1 MTEFCLIF
9 KFSSTINLKM
19 HRIRLAN
26 QNMLPTAALEY
37 KIKQKYLLKIQQK
50 KAKLIKIQKIM
61 PSI

>member
-1 MTEFCLIF
+1 
-9 KFSSTINLKM
+9 
-19 HRIRLAN
+19 
-26 QNMLPTAALEY
+26 MLPTAALEY

>member
-50 KAKLIKIQKIM
+50 KQN
-61 PSI
+61 